1 MAVKVTRR
9 VIRSC
14 TSAMDW
20 GVLCV
25 SGRREW
31 TKKPNAALA
40 HMATK
45 TITELMGS
53 CIGLARR
60 SNCADWRGRNL
71 SRPGRGD
78 RALSYV
84 RRQ

>member
-20 GVLCV
+20 GVGWV

-40 HMATK
+40 HGDEDDNG
-45 TITELMGS
+45 IDGVLHRVGPPLEL
-53 CIGLARR
+53 R
-60 SNCADWRGRNL
+60 
-71 SRPGRGD
+71 
-78 RALSYV
+78 
-84 RRQ
+84 